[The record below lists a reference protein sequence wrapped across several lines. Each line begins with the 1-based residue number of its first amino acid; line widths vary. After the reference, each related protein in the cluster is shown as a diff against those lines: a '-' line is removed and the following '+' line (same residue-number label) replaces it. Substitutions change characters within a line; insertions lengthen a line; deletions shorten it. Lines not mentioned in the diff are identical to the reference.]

1 MTHSTHSTQRGRGL
15 DDQAVLLVAGLADLA
30 VSTFGAA
37 VGGLRG
43 LLGRSDTADLVREA
57 EQDLQAR
64 GRLALDRWTNVPPAH
79 LEVLARH
86 ARARRAADG
95 GDV

>member
-1 MTHSTHSTQRGRGL
+1 MTGSTRRQPDGGDR
-15 DDQAVLLVAGLADLA
+15 AVLLAAGLAELA
-30 VSTFGAA
+30 VSTIGSA

-57 EQDLQAR
+57 EADLQAR
-64 GRLALDRWTNVPPAH
+64 GRLALDRCAHVPPAH
-79 LEVLARH
+79 LEVLAQH
-86 ARARRAADG
+86 VQARRAAAY

>member
-1 MTHSTHSTQRGRGL
+1 MTGSTRRQPDGGDR
-15 DDQAVLLVAGLADLA
+15 AVLLVAGLAELA
-30 VSTFGAA
+30 VSTIGSA

-57 EQDLQAR
+57 EADLQAR
-64 GRLALDRWTNVPPAH
+64 GRLALDRCAHVPPAH
-79 LEVLARH
+79 LEVLAQH
-86 ARARRAADG
+86 VKARRAAAD

>member
-1 MTHSTHSTQRGRGL
+1 MTQSTRRGPGG
-15 DDQAVLLVAGLADLA
+15 DDRAVLLVAGLADLA
-30 VSTFGAA
+30 VSTIGSA

-43 LLGRSDTADLVREA
+43 LLGRSDTTDLVREA

-64 GRLALDRWTNVPPAH
+64 GRLVLDRCAQVPPAH

-86 ARARRAADG
+86 VKARRAAD
-95 GDV
+95 DADA